1 MPRSRW
7 WPGSASC
14 SARRGGARPPEGA
27 PVIQNLLAT
36 LRVELRGVVTTLIC
50 AAVAASAAL
59 VGVLFIA
66 VAIFIWASENYGR
79 LTAAIAMAVFFI
91 AVAAIAVVVLLM
103 AQSKARKAAEK
114 QAEKERLEKEEAAKY
129 APPAWMDPA
138 LIPTLLPLGIK
149 AMQIGLKHRGVL
161 LALVSSVALGWAM
174 LRERGKP
181 DGDADDAPAEQPAE

>member
-1 MPRSRW
+1 
-7 WPGSASC
+7 
-14 SARRGGARPPEGA
+14 
-27 PVIQNLLAT
+27 VIQNLLAT

-114 QAEKERLEKEEAAKY
+114 QAEKERLEKEEAAKN

-181 DGDADDAPAEQPAE
+181 DGDAEDAAAEQPAE